1 MCIDYGILKYA
12 ARHNINHIDQVFRI
26 TNKNY
31 QSIILHNHLGEA
43 IEILLNFED
52 ADYYVGDFVKVDQ
65 IDHRYQII
73 QVFKRD
79 SVISKATST
88 AQKSFSFNDEEQIIA
103 ANVDQIFILISADQR
118 FTLSKFER
126 YMLTFSNMVKDLKV
140 IISKSDYVENAD
152 TIERTIAEIYPH
164 IKIYRSSI
172 FDKEKVSEI
181 KKLFIPNETS
191 VLLGSSGAGKSTLI
205 NNLLDDVIMDTQ
217 SVRDD
222 GKGKHT
228 TTSSRLVFLNQTQSY
243 VIDTPGFKTISTHR
257 DVNEQVLRD
266 VNEQVLFER
275 IAEYARHCKFSD
287 CTHNEEPGCA
297 IQRAIEI
304 GELSRP
310 MYERYLIRKDERMR
324 FERFQE
330 SKKRKRQKNKRRH
343 KMKIITNY
351 GIFEDE

>member
-12 ARHNINHIDQVFRI
+12 ARHNINHIDQIFRI
-26 TNKNY
+26 TKKNY

-52 ADYYVGDFVKVDQ
+52 VDYYVGDFVKVDR
-65 IDHRYQII
+65 INKRHQII
-73 QVFKRD
+73 QVFKRE
-79 SVISKATST
+79 SVISKAAST
-88 AQKSFSFNDEEQIIA
+88 AQKSLSFNDEEQIIA

-126 YMLTFSNMVKDLKV
+126 YLLTFSSMVKDLKV

-172 FDKEKVSEI
+172 FDKEGI
-181 KKLFIPNETS
+181 LAIQNLFTPNQTS

-205 NNLLDDVIMDTQ
+205 NYLLDDVIMETQ
-217 SVRDD
+217 AVRED

-228 TTSSRLVFLNQTQSY
+228 TTASKLVFLNRTQSY

-257 DVNEQVLRD
+257 DIDEQI
-266 VNEQVLFER
+266 LFDK
-275 IAEYARHCKFSD
+275 ITEYAKLCKFSD

-310 MYERYLIRKDERMR
+310 MYERYLIRRDERMR

-330 SKKRKRQKNKRRH
+330 SKRRKRQKPKSRH